1 MTPKSNRPLPAT
13 KGVLFD
19 FDGVLMQSVEDHFRS
34 WNAAFGEYGARIGWE
49 EFALLEGQ
57 SLYRIAEQLGQ
68 IRHLDLETCRRI
80 GARKNE
86 VYMATSAKALYQD
99 AIPCLEF
106 LTRRGT
112 SLALVT
118 GGHRDRFD
126 VSVDASFRSF
136 FGAIVT
142 ADDVEKTKPN
152 PEPYLKAASMLRL
165 SPDTCVVVENAPLG
179 IQAAKGAGMFCI
191 ALTTTLASVH
201 LVGADVIVDSLS
213 AFVELFESAGEA
225 G

>member
-1 MTPKSNRPLPAT
+1 MRPTSNNRLPAAR
-13 KGVLFD
+13 GMLFD

-34 WNAAFGEYGARIGWE
+34 WNAAFGDYGASIGWE

-68 IRHLDLETCRRI
+68 VRNLDLETCRRI
-80 GARKNE
+80 GVRKNE
-86 VYMATSAKALYQD
+86 VYLATSSKALYQD
-99 AIPCLEF
+99 TIRCLQF
-106 LTRRGT
+106 FKTRGT

-126 VSVDASFRSF
+126 VSVDDPFKSF

-152 PEPYLKAASMLRL
+152 PEPYLKAASLLRL

-179 IQAAKGAGMFCI
+179 IQAAKNAGMFCI
-191 ALTTTLASVH
+191 ALTTTLPSNH
-201 LVGADVIVDSLS
+201 LAGADLIVDSLS
-213 AFVELFESAGEA
+213 ALVGLFESGEVK
-225 G
+225 